1 MPQIKIRHSLN
12 RILQAGTIVF
22 LLIVAAKFL
31 NFFKKILIGNMFG
44 ISWVADSFFAASYLP
59 YYTAVF
65 FEGIVYLGILPLF
78 SRIATE
84 KGEDA
89 GKRFLSGMFPWILF
103 LTGLVA
109 LVFCWGAPWIVRE
122 MVPGFRPER
131 LDLTENLFRVMSFVV
146 VLIASCS
153 FFQSLNSY
161 FGRYAIAASSGF
173 VDSFVMISLTLLMF
187 RVGGIFSAA
196 WASVA
201 GALTALIVQAF
212 SLFRRYKI
220 FSGGIR
226 IRFRDLFRLL
236 GILFPL
242 GMIWVFQMLPLVI
255 LNRFG
260 SGMWQGTISSL
271 AIAQG
276 IIVVPTA
283 LVSQTVLISVF
294 PSLARQVGEGKAGE
308 AKETFFQTLRAAFFI
323 LIPAGFLLSGLAVVI
338 TSFFFS
344 GQGIDPE
351 GSRRIA
357 NALTLLGWGTFAFYA
372 DLFMTQTLVTMR
384 RILPAILL
392 CVTRALL
399 MYGFSYF
406 FCLWWD
412 YRGLA
417 LSFSLS
423 LAINYFVLF
432 PLVLKLTPLVGKW
445 RDLSIYILKLVISIC
460 PLFFSCML
468 TGWLFFKE
476 GLRPYS
482 FFELLELMGLFSVG
496 VFAYVFSLSFFKI
509 EEFYSISRFVKSFW
523 ARTGWWMADT
533 SDV

>member
-1 MPQIKIRHSLN
+1 MPQSKIQHSLN

-22 LLIVAAKFL
+22 LMIVAAKFL
-31 NFFKKILIGNMFG
+31 NFFKKILIGNVFG

-78 SRIATE
+78 SRIAAE
-84 KGEDA
+84 KGEDE
-89 GKRFLSGMFPWILF
+89 GRRFLSGMFPWILF

-173 VDSFVMISLTLLMF
+173 VDSFMMISLTLLMF
-187 RVGGIFSAA
+187 RAGGIFSAA

-201 GALTALIVQAF
+201 GALTALTVQAF
-212 SLFRRYKI
+212 FLFRRYKI
-220 FSGGIR
+220 FSRGIL
-226 IRFRDLFRLL
+226 IRLADLFRLL
-236 GILFPL
+236 EILFPL
-242 GMIWVFQMLPLVI
+242 GMIWAFQMLPLVI

-323 LIPAGFLLSGLAVVI
+323 LIPAGFLLSGLSVVI
-338 TSFFFS
+338 ASFFFS

-357 NALTLLGWGTFAFYA
+357 NALALLGWGTFAFYA

-384 RILPAILL
+384 KILPAILL

-399 MYGFSYF
+399 MYGISYF
-406 FCLWWD
+406 FCVWWD

-423 LAINYFVLF
+423 LAVNYFILF
-432 PLVLKLTPLVGKW
+432 PL
-445 RDLSIYILKLVISIC
+445 ILKFTSLTGRWKELNGYVFKIIIAAC
-460 PLFFSCML
+460 PLLLSGL
-468 TGWLFFKE
+468 SAGWLFCKDGIRLHVF
-476 GLRPYS
+476 P
-482 FFELLELMGLFSVG
+482 ELLGIAGLVSAG
-496 VFAYVFSLSFFKI
+496 VVIYVIFLSHFKI
-509 EEFYSISRFVKSFW
+509 KEFYSISELVKNLW
-523 ARTGWWMADT
+523 GRTGWWMADT